1 MATITD
7 AVQLTL
13 EQKIVPTIFESLWEL
28 DPVYP
33 MIRRSS
39 MNVVRNRG
47 VGHGWQVLKTWVT
60 GVAGGAKFQ
69 SAQGGNVLSG
79 PLGYNMYDTP
89 QSFQAVDEVTA
100 PAFVQSNVT
109 LIEHRGNFYLPH
121 QILRADRLNASIGSV
136 VAQNL
141 KGVADLL
148 AQQEAAIFYSS
159 SSSTG
164 ELADLGD
171 TSANVSNKTS
181 PSADTSVM
189 IVDLSGTNASG
200 RVHRFRP
207 GMMVDLYDSTG
218 TTKRNVGYYLV
229 IDNVDPLDNKI
240 HIRRA
245 DGGAFQTSTTLG
257 GGVTYAGDGG
267 DNDIIVIKDSV
278 NQAPK
283 GLESWIA
290 DGSTVTSFFG
300 IDVRNYSQFR
310 SYVPSAISAA
320 LTENILNKHFAKFFE
335 SFPGQRIDTMLTTMG
350 VLIGFIDNIDTNAQ
364 GMVSSGSTN
373 TTFPGRYMYD
383 RNGQALT
390 VEAGWEAFRYRFAS
404 RSVEIYTS
412 TYCNSGT
419 LYAGK
424 IRNGGLTRYVPPPIP
439 GAKVD
444 ARFGTEV
451 EFIAPIGGTGGMH
464 GIFKHAHG
472 TTGAT
477 TDFVEA
483 PFLRQWNVM
492 PGQQSKNWMKL
503 SSITEVLG

>member
-7 AVQLTL
+7 AVQYTL

-47 VGHGWQVLKTWVT
+47 IGRGWQVLKTWVT
-60 GVAGGAKFQ
+60 GVAGGAKFM
-69 SAQGGNVLSG
+69 SVAGGNVISG
-79 PLGYNMYDTP
+79 PLGFNMYDTP

-100 PAFVQSNVT
+100 PAFMQTTVG

-159 SSSTG
+159 SATTG
-164 ELADLGD
+164 ELADIGD
-171 TSANVSNKTS
+171 SSANAANKVA
-181 PSADTSVM
+181 PAADTTVM
-189 IVDLSGTNASG
+189 IFDLSGTGASG

-218 TTKRNVGYYLV
+218 TTKRNVGYFLV

-240 HIRRA
+240 HVRRV
-245 DGGAFQTSTTLG
+245 DGGTFQTTTVLG
-257 GGVTYAGDGG
+257 GGVTYAGAGG
-267 DNDIIVIKDSV
+267 DDDIFVIKDSV

-290 DGSTVTSFFG
+290 DGTTVTSFFG

-310 SYVPSAISAA
+310 SYVPSAINAA
-320 LTENILNKHFAKFFE
+320 LTENTLNKHFAKFFE
-335 SFPGQRIDTMLTTMG
+335 SFPGQKIDTMLTTMG
-350 VLIGFIDNIDTNAQ
+350 VLIGFIDNLDTYNAAVASQ
-364 GMVSSGSTN
+364 
-373 TTFPGRYMYD
+373 PGRFRYD
-383 RNGQALT
+383 RNGMPLT

-404 RSVEIYTS
+404 RSVEIFTS
-412 TYCNSGT
+412 TYCNPGT
-419 LYAGK
+419 AYCGK
-424 IRNGGLTRYVPPPIP
+424 IRGGGLTRYVPPPIP

-444 ARFGTEV
+444 SRFGTEV
-451 EFIAPIGGTGGMH
+451 EFVAPIGGTGGMQ

-492 PGQQSKNWMKL
+492 PGPQSKNWMKL
-503 SSITEVLG
+503 SAITEVLG

>member
-7 AVQLTL
+7 SVANTL
-13 EQKIVPTIFESLWEL
+13 EEKIVPTIFESLWDL

-39 MNVVRNRG
+39 MNVVRNQG
-47 VGHGWQVLKTWVT
+47 IGKTWKILKTWST
-60 GVAGGAKFQ
+60 GVAGGAKFL

-79 PLGYNMYDTP
+79 PTQFNMYDTP

-100 PAFVQSNVT
+100 PATMQTNVT

-136 VAQNL
+136 VALNL

-159 SSSTG
+159 SATTG
-164 ELADLGD
+164 ELADIGD
-171 TSANVSNKTS
+171 TSANVANKTS
-181 PSADTSVM
+181 PAADTAVM
-189 IVDLSGTNASG
+189 VFDLSGTSASG

-218 TTKRNVGYYLV
+218 TTKRNSGYFLV
-229 IDNVDPLDNKI
+229 LDNVDPLDNKI
-240 HIRRA
+240 EIRRV
-245 DGGAFQTSTTLG
+245 DGGTFQTSTTLG
-257 GGVTYAGDGG
+257 GGVDYATAGG

-290 DGSTVTSFFG
+290 DGTTVTDFFG
-300 IDVRNYSQFR
+300 IDVRNFGQFR
-310 SYVPSAISAA
+310 SYVPSDLNSA
-320 LTENILNKHFAKFFE
+320 LTENLLNRHFAKFFE
-335 SFPGQRIDTMLTTMG
+335 SFPGQKLDTMLTTMG
-350 VLIGFIDNIDTNAQ
+350 VLIGFIDNLDSYNQAVASQ
-364 GMVSSGSTN
+364 
-373 TTFPGRYMYD
+373 PGRFRYD

-390 VEAGWEAFRYRFAS
+390 VDAGWESFKYRFAS
-404 RSVEIYTS
+404 RSVEIFTS

-419 LYAGK
+419 AYAGRIK
-424 IRNGGLTRYVPPPIP
+424 GGGITRYVPPPIP

-444 ARFGTEV
+444 SRFGTEV
-451 EFIAPIGGTGGMH
+451 EFVAPLGGTGGMS
-464 GIFKHAHG
+464 GIFKHAHS

-483 PFLRQWNVM
+483 PFVRQWNVM
-492 PGQQSKNWMKL
+492 PGAQSKNWMKL
-503 SSITEVLG
+503 NAITEVLG

>member
-1 MATITD
+1 MSTLTD
-7 AVQLTL
+7 SVSNTL

-47 VGHGWQVLKTWVT
+47 IGQGWKVLKTWVT
-60 GVAGGAKFQ
+60 GVAGGAKFM
-69 SAQGGNVLSG
+69 SAQGGDVLSG
-79 PLGYNMYDTP
+79 PQNFNMYDTP
-89 QSFQAVDEVTA
+89 QSFQGVDEVTA
-100 PAFVQSNVT
+100 PAYIQTNIT

-121 QILRADRLNASIGSV
+121 QILRADKLNASIGSV

-148 AQQEAAIFYSS
+148 AQQEAAVFYSS
-159 SSSTG
+159 SASTG
-164 ELADLGD
+164 ELAGIGN
-171 TSANVSNKTS
+171 TSDVVSNKTS
-181 PSADTSVM
+181 PAADTSVM
-189 IVDLSGTNASG
+189 IFDLSQTDATG

-218 TTKRNVGYYLV
+218 STKRNQGFFLV

-240 HIRRA
+240 HIRRV
-245 DGGAFQTSTTLG
+245 DGGEFQVATTLSGFSG
-257 GGVTYAGDGG
+257 GYAGANG

-300 IDVRNYSQFR
+300 IDVRNFGQFR
-310 SYVPSAISAA
+310 SYVPSAINAA
-320 LTENILNKHFAKFFE
+320 LTENVLNKHMAKFFE
-335 SFPGQRIDTMLTTMG
+335 SFPGKKVDTMLTTMG
-350 VLIGFIDNIDTNAQ
+350 VLIGFIDNLDAGGLATQAA
-364 GMVSSGSTN
+364 
-373 TTFPGRYMYD
+373 PGRMQYD
-383 RNGQALT
+383 RNGTALN

-404 RSVEIYTS
+404 RTIDMYTS
-412 TYCNSGT
+412 TYASSGT
-419 LYAGK
+419 LYAGRIK
-424 IRNGGLTRYVPPPIP
+424 NGGLTRYVPPPIP

-444 ARFGTEV
+444 SKFGTEV
-451 EFIAPIGGTGGMH
+451 EFIAPIGGTGGMQ

-477 TDFVEA
+477 TDFLEA
-483 PFLRQWNVM
+483 PFVRQWNVM
-492 PGQQSKNWMKL
+492 PTQPNWMKL
-503 SSITEVLG
+503 TDIFEVLG

>member
-33 MIRRSS
+33 MIKRSS
-39 MNVVRNRG
+39 MGVVRNRG
-47 VGHGWQVLKTWVT
+47 IGRGWEILKTWTT
-60 GVAGGAKFQ
+60 GVAGGAKFL
-69 SAQGGNVLSG
+69 SVAGGNVLSG
-79 PLGYNMYDTP
+79 PLGFTSYDTP

-141 KGVADLL
+141 KGVSTLL

-159 SSSTG
+159 SASTG
-164 ELADLGD
+164 ELAGIGD
-171 TSANVSNKTS
+171 TSGNVANKTS
-181 PSADTSVM
+181 PAADTTVM
-189 IVDLSGTNASG
+189 LFDLSGTDASG
-200 RVHRFRP
+200 RVHRFRS
-207 GMMVDLYDSTG
+207 GMMIDLYDSTG
-218 TTKRNVGYYLV
+218 TTKRNVGYFLIV
-229 IDNVDPLDNKI
+229 DNVDPLDNKV
-240 HIRRA
+240 HVRRV
-245 DGGAFQTSTTLG
+245 DGGTFQTDTVLG

-267 DNDIIVIKDSV
+267 DDDIIVIKDSV

-310 SYVPSAISAA
+310 SYVPSALNAA
-320 LTENILNKHFAKFFE
+320 LTENLLNRHFAKFFE
-335 SFPGQRIDTMLTTMG
+335 SFPGQKIDTMLTTMG
-350 VLIGFIDNIDTNAQ
+350 VLIGFIDNLDTY
-364 GMVSSGSTN
+364 N
-373 TTFPGRYMYD
+373 TAVASQPGRFRYD
-383 RNGQALT
+383 RNGMPLT

-404 RSVEIYTS
+404 RSVEIFTS
-412 TYCNSGT
+412 TYANSGT
-419 LYAGK
+419 AYCGK
-424 IRNGGLTRYVPPPIP
+424 IRGGGLTRYVPPPIP

-444 ARFGTEV
+444 SRFGTEV
-451 EFIAPIGGTGGMH
+451 EFVAPIGGAGGMG

-483 PFLRQWNVM
+483 PFVRQWNVM
-492 PGQQSKNWMKL
+492 PGQNSKNWMKL
-503 SSITEVLG
+503 TGITEVLGA

>member
-13 EQKIVPTIFESLWEL
+13 EQKIVPTIFESLWDL

-39 MNVVRNRG
+39 MKVTRNQGIGRG
-47 VGHGWQVLKTWVT
+47 WNVLKTWAT
-60 GVAGGAKFQ
+60 GVAGGAKFL
-69 SAQGGNVLSG
+69 SVAGGNVLSG
-79 PLGYNMYDTP
+79 PLGFNMYDTP
-89 QSFQAVDEVTA
+89 QSFQAVDEVVA
-100 PAFVQSNVT
+100 PAFIQTTVQ

-159 SSSTG
+159 SATTG
-164 ELADLGD
+164 ELADIGD
-171 TSANVSNKTS
+171 TSANAANKTV
-181 PSADTSVM
+181 PAADTAVM
-189 IVDLSGTNASG
+189 VFDLSGTNASG
-200 RVHRFRP
+200 RVHRFRS
-207 GMMVDLYDSTG
+207 GMMVDLYDYTG
-218 TTKRNVGYYLV
+218 TTKRNVGYFLV
-229 IDNVDPLDNKI
+229 IDNVDPLDDKI
-240 HIRRA
+240 HVRRV
-245 DGGAFQTSTTLG
+245 DGGTFQVDTVLG
-257 GGVTYAGDGG
+257 GGVSYDGAGG
-267 DNDIIVIKDSV
+267 DNDILVIKDSV

-290 DGSTVTSFFG
+290 DGVTVTSFFG

-310 SYVPSAISAA
+310 SYVPSAINAA
-320 LTENILNKHFAKFFE
+320 LTENLLNRHFAKFFE
-335 SFPGQRIDTMLTTMG
+335 SFPGQKIDTMLTTMG
-350 VLIGFIDNIDTNAQ
+350 VLIGFIDNLNSYNQAVAAQ
-364 GMVSSGSTN
+364 
-373 TTFPGRYMYD
+373 PGRFRYD
-383 RNGQALT
+383 RNGMALT

-404 RSVEIYTS
+404 RSVEIFTS
-412 TYCNSGT
+412 TYANSGT
-419 LYAGK
+419 AYCGK
-424 IRNGGLTRYVPPPIP
+424 IRGGGLTRYVPPPIP

-444 ARFGTEV
+444 SRFGTEV
-451 EFIAPIGGTGGMH
+451 EFVAPIGGSGGMQ

-483 PFLRQWNVM
+483 PFVRQWNVM
-492 PGQQSKNWMKL
+492 PGPQSKNWMKL
-503 SSITEVLG
+503 TGITEVLG

>member
-1 MATITD
+1 MASITD
-7 AVQLTL
+7 AVANTL
-13 EQKIVPTIFESLWEL
+13 EARIVPTIFESLWDL

-39 MNVVRNRG
+39 MGVVKNRG
-47 VGHGWQVLKTWVT
+47 IGKGWNILKTWST
-60 GVAGGAKFQ
+60 GVAGGAKFM
-69 SAQGGNVLSG
+69 SVQGGNVLSG
-79 PLGYNMYDTP
+79 PQNFVMYDTP

-100 PAFVQSNVT
+100 PATIQTTLT

-136 VAQNL
+136 VALNL

-159 SSSTG
+159 SASTG
-164 ELADLGD
+164 ELAGIGD
-171 TSANVSNKTS
+171 SSANVSNKTS
-181 PSADTSVM
+181 PTPDLTVM
-189 IVDLSGTNASG
+189 IFDLSGTSAKG

-218 TTKRNVGYYLV
+218 TTKRNSGYFLV
-229 IDNVDPLDNKI
+229 IDNVDPLDNKV
-240 HIRRA
+240 HVRRV
-245 DGGAFQTSTTLG
+245 DGGTFQIDTTLG
-257 GGVTYAGDGG
+257 GGVSYDGTGG
-267 DNDIIVIKDSV
+267 DLDIFVIKDSV

-300 IDVRNYSQFR
+300 IDVRNFSQFR
-310 SYVPSAISAA
+310 SYVPSDINAA
-320 LTENILNKHFAKFFE
+320 LTENTLNRHFAKFFE
-335 SFPGQRIDTMLTTMG
+335 SFPGQKIDTMLTTMG
-350 VLIGFIDNIDTNAQ
+350 VLIGFIDNLDTY
-364 GMVSSGSTN
+364 N
-373 TTFPGRYMYD
+373 TAVASQPGRFRYD
-383 RNGQALT
+383 RNGQAVT

-404 RSVEIYTS
+404 RSVEIFTS
-412 TYCNSGT
+412 TYSNPGT
-419 LYAGK
+419 AYCGK
-424 IRNGGLTRYVPPPIP
+424 IRGGGLTRYVPPPIP

-444 ARFGTEV
+444 SRFGTEV
-451 EFIAPIGGTGGMH
+451 EFVAPLGGTGGMQ

-483 PFLRQWNVM
+483 PFVRQWNVM

-503 SSITEVLG
+503 NAITEVLG

>member
-1 MATITD
+1 MATLTD
-7 AVQLTL
+7 AIQNTL
-13 EQKIVPTIFESLWEL
+13 EAKIVPTIFESLWEL
-28 DPVYP
+28 DPIYP

-47 VGHGWQVLKTWVT
+47 IGQGWKVLKTWVT
-60 GVAGGAKFQ
+60 GVSGGAKFL
-69 SAQGGNVLSG
+69 SAQGGDVLSG
-79 PLGYNMYDTP
+79 PQNFNMYDTP
-89 QSFQAVDEVTA
+89 QSFQGVDEVTA
-100 PAFVQSNVT
+100 PAYIQTNIT

-148 AQQEAAIFYSS
+148 AQQEAAVFYSS
-159 SSSTG
+159 SATTG
-164 ELADLGD
+164 ELGDLGD
-171 TSANVSNKTS
+171 TSVTVANKTS
-181 PSADTSVM
+181 PAADTSVM
-189 IVDLSGTNASG
+189 VVDLSGTNASG
-200 RVHRFRP
+200 RVHRFRG

-218 TTKRNVGYYLV
+218 TTKRNAGFFLV

-240 HIRRA
+240 HIRRV
-245 DGGAFQTSTTLG
+245 DGGVFQVDTTLG
-257 GGVTYAGDGG
+257 GGVTYDTAGG

-290 DGSTVTSFFG
+290 DGTTVTDFFG
-300 IDVRNYSQFR
+300 IDVRNFGQFR

-320 LTENILNKHFAKFFE
+320 LTENILNKHMAKFFE
-335 SFPGQRIDTMLTTMG
+335 SFPGKKIDTMLTTMG
-350 VLIGFIDNIDTNAQ
+350 VLIGFIDNIDQ
-364 GMVSSGSTN
+364 GGLATSSDT
-373 TTFPGRYMYD
+373 GRIRYD
-383 RNGQALT
+383 RNGVPLT
-390 VEAGWEAFRYRFAS
+390 IEAGWEAFRYRFAS
-404 RSVEIYTS
+404 RAVEIFTS
-412 TYCNSGT
+412 TYASSGT
-419 LYAGK
+419 LYAGR

-444 ARFGTEV
+444 SRFGTEV
-451 EFIAPIGGTGGMH
+451 EFVAPLGGSGGMQ

-483 PFLRQWNVM
+483 PFVRQWNVM
-492 PGQQSKNWMKL
+492 PTQPNWMKL
-503 SSITEVLG
+503 GSITEILG

>member
-1 MATITD
+1 MSTITD
-7 AVQLTL
+7 AVQNTL
-13 EQKIVPTIFESLWEL
+13 EEKIVPTIFESLWEL

-47 VGHGWQVLKTWVT
+47 IGRGWKVLKTWVT
-60 GVAGGAKFQ
+60 GVAGGAKFL
-69 SAQGGNVLSG
+69 SAQGGDVLSG
-79 PLGYNMYDTP
+79 PQNFNMYDTP
-89 QSFQAVDEVTA
+89 QSFQGVDEVTS
-100 PAFVQSNVT
+100 PAYIQTNVT

-148 AQQEAAIFYSS
+148 AQQETSVFYSS

-164 ELADLGD
+164 ELADIGD
-171 TSANVSNKTS
+171 TSANAANKTS

-189 IVDLSGTNASG
+189 IFDISGTSASG

-218 TTKRNVGYYLV
+218 TTKRNSGYFLV
-229 IDNVDPLDNKI
+229 VDNVDPLDNKV
-240 HIRRA
+240 HLRRV
-245 DGGAFQTSTTLG
+245 DGGEFQVTTVLG
-257 GGVTYAGDGG
+257 GGVSYDGTGG
-267 DNDIIVIKDSV
+267 DNDIVVIKDSV

-300 IDVRNYSQFR
+300 IDVRNFSQFR

-320 LTENILNKHFAKFFE
+320 LTENILNKHMAKFFE
-335 SFPGQRIDTMLTTMG
+335 SFPGKKIDTMLTTMG
-350 VLIGFIDNIDTNAQ
+350 VLIGFIDNIDTGSQASSNAA
-364 GMVSSGSTN
+364 SG
-373 TTFPGRYMYD
+373 RMRYD
-383 RNGQALT
+383 RNGLPLT

-404 RSVEIYTS
+404 RSVEIFTS
-412 TYCNSGT
+412 TYANSGT
-419 LYAGK
+419 LYAGR
-424 IRNGGLTRYVPPPIP
+424 IRGGGLTRYVPPPIP

-444 ARFGTEV
+444 SRLGTEV
-451 EFIAPIGGTGGMH
+451 EFVAPIGGAGGMQ

-483 PFLRQWNVM
+483 PFVRQWNVM
-492 PGQQSKNWMKL
+492 PSQPNWMKL
-503 SSITEVLG
+503 GTITEVLG

>member
-39 MNVVRNRG
+39 MNVVRNTGIGR
-47 VGHGWQVLKTWVT
+47 GWQVLKTWVT

-69 SAQGGNVLSG
+69 SVAGGNVLSG
-79 PLGYNMYDTP
+79 PLGFSMYDTP
-89 QSFQAVDEVTA
+89 QQFQAVDEVTA

-121 QILRADRLNASIGSV
+121 QILRADKLNASIGSV

-148 AQQEAAIFYSS
+148 TQQEAAIFYSS

-164 ELADLGD
+164 ELADIGD
-171 TSANVSNKTS
+171 ASANVANKTL
-181 PSADTSVM
+181 PAADTAVV
-189 IVDLSGTNASG
+189 IVDLSGTDASG
-200 RVHRFRP
+200 RVHRFRS
-207 GMMVDLYDSTG
+207 GMMVDLYDDTG
-218 TTKRNVGYYLV
+218 TTKRNAGYYLV

-240 HIRRA
+240 HIRRV
-245 DGGAFQTSTTLG
+245 DGGTFQTDTVLG
-257 GGVTYAGDGG
+257 GGVTFAGAGCD
-267 DNDIIVIKDSV
+267 DDIIVIKDSV

-290 DGSTVTSFFG
+290 DGTTVTSFFG

-310 SYVPSAISAA
+310 SYVPTALSAA
-320 LTENILNKHFAKFFE
+320 LTENLLNRHFAKFFE
-335 SFPGQRIDTMLTTMG
+335 SFPGQKIDTMLTTMG
-350 VLIGFIDNIDTNAQ
+350 VLIGFIDNLD
-364 GMVSSGSTN
+364 SYN
-373 TTFPGRYMYD
+373 TAVASQPGRYRYD
-383 RNGQALT
+383 RNGLPLT

-404 RSVEIYTS
+404 RSVEIFTS

-419 LYAGK
+419 AYCGK
-424 IRNGGLTRYVPPPIP
+424 IRGGGLTRYVPPPIP

-444 ARFGTEV
+444 SRFGTEV
-451 EFIAPIGGTGGMH
+451 EFVAPIGGSGGMQ

-492 PGQQSKNWMKL
+492 PGTQSKNWMKL
-503 SSITEVLG
+503 TGITEVLG

>member
-1 MATITD
+1 MSTITD

-13 EQKIVPTIFESLWEL
+13 EEKIVPTIFESLWEQ

-33 MIRRSS
+33 MIARSS
-39 MNVVRNRG
+39 MGVVRNRG
-47 VGHGWQVLKTWVT
+47 IGRGWIVLKTWVT
-60 GVAGGAKFQ
+60 GVAGGAKFM
-69 SAQGGNVLSG
+69 SAQGGDVLSG
-79 PLGYNMYDTP
+79 SLGYNMYDTP
-89 QSFQAVDEVTA
+89 QTFQAVDEVTA
-100 PAFVQSNVT
+100 PAFMQSTVT

-121 QILRADRLNASIGSV
+121 NILRSDRLNASIGSV

-141 KGVADLL
+141 KGVSDLL

-159 SSSTG
+159 SASTG
-164 ELADLGD
+164 ELADIGD
-171 TSANVSNKTS
+171 SSANVSNKTS

-189 IVDLSGTNASG
+189 LFDLSGTSASG

-218 TTKRNVGYYLV
+218 TTKRNSGYYLV
-229 IDNVDPLDNKI
+229 IDNVDPLNDTI

-245 DGGAFQTSTTLG
+245 DGGTFQVSTTLG
-257 GGVTYAGDGG
+257 GGVTYAGAGG

-310 SYVPSAISAA
+310 SYVPSSLGSA
-320 LTENILNKHFAKFFE
+320 LTEGLLNRHFAKFYE
-335 SFPGQRIDTMLTTMG
+335 AFPGQRIDTMLTTMG
-350 VLIGFIDNIDTNAQ
+350 VLNGFIDNLDTYNQAVATQ
-364 GMVSSGSTN
+364 
-373 TTFPGRYMYD
+373 PGRFRYD
-383 RNGQALT
+383 RNGQPLT
-390 VEAGWEAFRYRFAS
+390 VDAGWNAFRYRFAS
-404 RSVEIYTS
+404 REVEILTS

-419 LYAGK
+419 AYCGR
-424 IRNGGLTRYVPPPIP
+424 IRGGGLTRYVPPAIP

-451 EFIAPIGGTGGMH
+451 EFVAPIGGTGGLQ

-472 TTGAT
+472 TTGAL

-492 PGQQSKNWMKL
+492 PGRQSKNWMKL
-503 SSITEVLG
+503 SGITEVIG

>member
-1 MATITD
+1 MTTITD
-7 AVQLTL
+7 SIANTL
-13 EQKIVPTIFESLWEL
+13 EEKIVPTIFESLWDL

-39 MNVVRNRG
+39 MNVVRNQG
-47 VGHGWQVLKTWVT
+47 LGKTWKILKTWAT
-60 GVAGGAKFQ
+60 GVAGGAKFL

-79 PLGYNMYDTP
+79 PTQFNMYDTP

-100 PAFVQSNVT
+100 PATMQTNVT

-148 AQQEAAIFYSS
+148 AQQEASIFYSS
-159 SSSTG
+159 SATTG
-164 ELADLGD
+164 ELADIGD
-171 TSANVSNKTS
+171 TSANAANKTS
-181 PSADTSVM
+181 PAADTAVM
-189 IVDLSGTNASG
+189 VFDLSGTDASG

-207 GMMVDLYDSTG
+207 GMMVDMYDSTG
-218 TTKRNVGYYLV
+218 TTKRNSGYFLV
-229 IDNVDPLDNKI
+229 VDNVDPLDNKVE
-240 HIRRA
+240 IRRV
-245 DGGAFQTSTTLG
+245 DGGDFQTSTVLG
-257 GGVTYAGDGG
+257 GGITYAGAGG
-267 DNDIIVIKDSV
+267 DDDIIVIKDSV

-300 IDVRNYSQFR
+300 IDVRNYGQFR
-310 SYVPSAISAA
+310 SYVPSDFNSA
-320 LTENILNKHFAKFFE
+320 LTENLLNKHFAKFFE
-335 SFPGQRIDTMLTTMG
+335 SFPGQKLDTMLTTMG
-350 VLIGFIDNIDTNAQ
+350 VLIGFIDNLDTYNAAVASQ
-364 GMVSSGSTN
+364 
-373 TTFPGRYMYD
+373 PGRFRYD

-390 VEAGWEAFRYRFAS
+390 VDAGWESFKYRFAS
-404 RSVEIYTS
+404 RSVEIFTS

-419 LYAGK
+419 AYAGK
-424 IRNGGLTRYVPPPIP
+424 IKGGGITRYVPPPIP

-444 ARFGTEV
+444 SRFGTEV
-451 EFIAPIGGTGGMH
+451 EFVAPLGGTGGMS
-464 GIFKHAHG
+464 GIFKHAHS

-483 PFLRQWNVM
+483 PFVRQWNVM
-492 PGQQSKNWMKL
+492 PGATSKNWMKL
-503 SSITEVLG
+503 NAITEVLG

>member
-39 MNVVRNRG
+39 QNVMRNRG
-47 VGHGWQVLKTWVT
+47 IGRGWQVLKTWVT
-60 GVAGGAKFQ
+60 GVSGGAKFL

-79 PLGYNMYDTP
+79 PLGFNMYDTP

-100 PAFVQSNVT
+100 PSFVQSNVT

-141 KGVADLL
+141 KGVSDLL

-164 ELADLGD
+164 ELAAIGD
-171 TSANVSNKTS
+171 TSSNVTNKTS
-181 PSADTSVM
+181 PAADTAVM
-189 IVDLSGTNASG
+189 RFDLSGTNTSG
-200 RVHRFRP
+200 RVHHFRP

-218 TTKRNVGYYLV
+218 TTKRNASYFLV
-229 IDNVDPLDNKI
+229 IDNVDPLTDTI
-240 HIRRA
+240 DIRRV
-245 DGGAFQTSTTLG
+245 DGGTFQTTTTLG
-257 GGVTYAGDGG
+257 GGVTYATAGG

-300 IDVRNYSQFR
+300 IDVRNYGQFK
-310 SYVPSAISAA
+310 SYVPSAINAA
-320 LTENILNKHFAKFFE
+320 LTENILNKHFARFFE
-335 SFPGQRIDTMLTTMG
+335 AFPGSKLDTMLTTMG
-350 VLIGFIDNIDTNAQ
+350 VLNGFIDNLDTYNSAVATQ
-364 GMVSSGSTN
+364 
-373 TTFPGRYMYD
+373 PGRFRYD
-383 RNGQALT
+383 RNGQPLT
-390 VEAGWEAFRYRFAS
+390 VDAGWEAFRYRFAS
-404 RSVEIYTS
+404 RSVDIFTS
-412 TYCNSGT
+412 TYCANGTVYSGR
-419 LYAGK
+419 LK
-424 IRNGGLTRYVPPPIP
+424 NGGLTRYVPPPIP

-444 ARFGTEV
+444 SRFGQEV
-451 EFIAPIGGTGGMH
+451 EFVAPLGGSGGMQ

-492 PGQQSKNWMKL
+492 PGQNSKNWMKL
-503 SSITEVLG
+503 TGITEVLG

>member
-47 VGHGWQVLKTWVT
+47 IGRGWQVLKTWVT
-60 GVAGGAKFQ
+60 GVAGGAKFM
-69 SAQGGNVLSG
+69 SAQGGNTLSG
-79 PLGYNMYDTP
+79 PLGFNMYDTP

-100 PAFVQSNVT
+100 PAFVQTNVT

-164 ELADLGD
+164 ELADIGD
-171 TSANVSNKTS
+171 SSANVANKTS
-181 PSADTSVM
+181 PAADTAVM

-240 HIRRA
+240 HIRRV
-245 DGGAFQTSTTLG
+245 DGGTFQTSTTLG
-257 GGVTYAGDGG
+257 GGVTYAGAGG

-278 NQAPK
+278 NQTPK

-310 SYVPSAISAA
+310 SYVPSALNAA
-320 LTENILNKHFAKFFE
+320 LTENLLNRHFAKFFE
-335 SFPGQRIDTMLTTMG
+335 SFPGQKIDTMLTTMG
-350 VLIGFIDNIDTNAQ
+350 VLIGFIDNLDTY
-364 GMVSSGSTN
+364 STAVASQ
-373 TTFPGRYMYD
+373 PGRFRYD
-383 RNGQALT
+383 RNGMPLT

-404 RSVEIYTS
+404 RSVEIFTS
-412 TYCNSGT
+412 TYAANGT
-419 LYAGK
+419 AYAGK
-424 IRNGGLTRYVPPPIP
+424 IRGGGLTRYVPPPIP

-444 ARFGTEV
+444 SRFGTEV
-451 EFIAPIGGTGGMH
+451 EFVAPIGGTGGMQ

-483 PFLRQWNVM
+483 PFVRQWNVM
-492 PGQQSKNWMKL
+492 PGPQSKNWMKL
-503 SSITEVLG
+503 TGITEVLG